1 MLQLDKISLTLDGE
15 PVLDSLSYRF
25 REGEVSAIVGESGV
39 GKTTLLHLLC
49 GLRKPTEGKCYTGDA
64 RMAFVFQEPRLFPW
78 LTAYENVKTVCPKDP
93 SRADAL
99 LSAMRLTEAA
109 DKYPSALSG
118 GMKQRVSIA
127 RALAYDPDVLLLDE
141 PFGGLDPAL
150 KAFVAETVFTQMRG
164 KTVIMVTHDAGDL
177 AYAHNILR
185 LTAAP
190 DSRLI
195 QEKSSSAE
203 TE

>member
-1 MLQLDKISLTLDGE
+1 MLQLDKISLSIGDE
-15 PVLDSLSYRF
+15 RVLDNLSHTF
-25 REGEVSAIVGESGV
+25 REGEVSAIIGESGV

-49 GLRKPTEGKCYTGDA
+49 GLRKPTEGKCYTADA

-78 LTAYENVKTVCPKDP
+78 LTAYENIKTVCPKEP
-93 SRADAL
+93 ARADAL

-109 DKYPSALSG
+109 DKYPAALSG

-127 RALAYDPDVLLLDE
+127 RALAYEPDILLLDE
-141 PFGGLDPAL
+141 PFGGLDPEL
-150 KAFVAETVFTQMRG
+150 KAFVAQTVFSQMRG
-164 KTVIMVTHDAGDL
+164 KTVIMVTHDENDL
-177 AYAHNILR
+177 AYAHTVLR

-190 DSRLI
+190 NSRLI

-203 TE
+203 NE